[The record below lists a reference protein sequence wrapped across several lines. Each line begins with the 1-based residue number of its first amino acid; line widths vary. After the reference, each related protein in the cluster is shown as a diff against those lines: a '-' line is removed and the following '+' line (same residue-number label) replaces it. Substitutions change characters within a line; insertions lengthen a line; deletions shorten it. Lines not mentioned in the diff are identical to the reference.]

1 MRTSV
6 LVAVVFAF
14 SAVAASAASSVTPS
28 SLAQRTAVVFNQ
40 KLAFA
45 HTPVRVRSVR
55 CLRETPTYFY
65 CIGKMWVPNTGE
77 LMPEVAWNVTVKTD
91 GTLVWSRS

>member
-1 MRTSV
+1 MRSSL
-6 LVAVVFAF
+6 LVALAFAF
-14 SAVAASAASSVTPS
+14 SPVVASAAVTPS

-45 HTPVRVRSVR
+45 RSPVRVRSVR